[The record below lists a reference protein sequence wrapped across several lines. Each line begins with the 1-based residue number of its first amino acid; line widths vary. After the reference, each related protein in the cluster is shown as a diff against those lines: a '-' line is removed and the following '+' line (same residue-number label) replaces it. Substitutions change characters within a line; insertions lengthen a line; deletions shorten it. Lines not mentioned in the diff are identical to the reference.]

1 MALGWL
7 ENHKED
13 GMVVGLLREPQYNN
27 AITNR
32 AKTIF
37 TDSIVMGL
45 SHSC

>member
-13 GMVVGLLREPQYNN
+13 GLLREPQYNN

>member
-13 GMVVGLLREPQYNN
+13 GSLLREPQYNN
-27 AITNR
+27 AITP